1 MKGEAGGKS
10 KKGVK
15 KVVIKAKAK
24 PSSEP
29 STASMNP
36 VNPPVETSE
45 ERRRKIAAGKV
56 SEGLK
61 VTSLFGIDISDDEDV
76 PQSGQAEGQNKGG
89 TRVPPHSASKKKA
102 APKPVEKPRRNLLE
116 KEVGKKRKEAGS
128 SRPDPQ
134 KKKSRVEETVA
145 SLSSGLGP
153 LSGNTD
159 MICQLMEKH
168 GHPVV
173 KRDYEKAPFDVILS
187 RAIDQSFNQLNVL
200 ACAYRKAGQAEIDW
214 NNSQAVPPEIE
225 ETWAK
230 RKADL
235 KAEQTAFIA
244 EKSEWEKSRVALEN
258 SLKADRDLAVVAKET
273 AEKALND
280 KNKELEDL
288 NAVLE
293 AKNQELESAGKK
305 IADLEAKIQTAK
317 KDEGRRIISSFLGSG
332 AFVTAAKVAMSSII
346 RRFMYGFAKS
356 LGKFYPF
363 SPEEVGLEKEKPVF
377 SDLSGIRYTNT
388 LFNNIISLFVWITFN
403 FYL

>member
-1 MKGEAGGKS
+1 MKGEAVGKS
-10 KKGVK
+10 KKAVK
-15 KVVIKAKAK
+15 KVVIKTTAK

-76 PQSGQAEGQNKGG
+76 PQSGQAEGQNKG
-89 TRVPPHSASKKKA
+89 TRVPPHSASKKKT
-102 APKPVEKPRRNLLE
+102 APKEVEKPRRKLLE
-116 KEVGKKRKEAGS
+116 KEVGKKRKEVGT
-128 SRPDPQ
+128 SRPEPQ
-134 KKKSRVEETVA
+134 KKKARVEETMA

-235 KAEQTAFIA
+235 KAEQTAFNA

-280 KNKELEDL
+280 KNKELEVL

-293 AKNQELESAGKK
+293 AKNQELILAEKK
-305 IADLEAKIQTAK
+305 IADLEATIQTAK

-377 SDLSGIRYTNT
+377 SDLSGSLSFLKNR
-388 LFNNIISLFVWITFN
+388 IILFVGLLFR
-403 FYL
+403 